1 MKKNLYFFVSLV
13 FALSAVCSCSNDD
26 DDSAANGYNC
36 LISFMQG
43 DKVSVKIINT
53 PSNFNPAATNEDGDA
68 VPGQG
73 DLLYFFANDLG
84 GEEQLRSR
92 WVQSEPVTL
101 RITSYKLINDDHVQL
116 FDNNSNQKSYKE
128 YWCTVEPY

>member
-1 MKKNLYFFVSLV
+1 
-13 FALSAVCSCSNDD
+13 
-26 DDSAANGYNC
+26 
-36 LISFMQG
+36 MQG

-73 DLLYFFANDLG
+73 DVLYFFVNDLG

-116 FDNNSNQKSYKE
+116 FDNNGNQIYKK
-128 YWCTVEPY
+128 YWCTVEPC